1 MRKSWIPCSNSAGN
15 WNKKGEEE
23 YRQILHVRYGSVL
36 AWMLFPTQEMAGVTG
51 LAVEYKAEN
60 ISMDSIHTAFF
71 MGMTVKTGEVF
82 IAGRYMAFSTV

>member
-1 MRKSWIPCSNSAGN
+1 
-15 WNKKGEEE
+15 
-23 YRQILHVRYGSVL
+23 
-36 AWMLFPTQEMAGVTG
+36 MLFPSQEVAGITS

-60 ISMDSIHTAFF
+60 TCMYSIHTAFF